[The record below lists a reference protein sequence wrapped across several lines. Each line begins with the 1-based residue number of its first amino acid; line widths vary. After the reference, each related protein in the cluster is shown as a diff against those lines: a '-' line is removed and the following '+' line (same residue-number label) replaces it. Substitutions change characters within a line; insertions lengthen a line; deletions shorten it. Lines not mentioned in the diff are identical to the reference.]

1 MFAGADL
8 IVKVKEPIAA
18 EYHRFREGQQLFTY
32 LHLAADKALTEFLLE
47 RKIDSIAYETV
58 QTADRKL
65 PLLTP
70 MSEVAG
76 RMSVQAAAHA
86 LESPAGGAGILLGG
100 VPGTPAAKVTIIG
113 GGVSGTEAAK
123 IAIGMRAI
131 VRVLDTNP
139 SRLAYLSDVF
149 GGRLD
154 LVIPNRAITA
164 ASVADSDVVI
174 GAVLV
179 PGAKAPKL
187 VTREMIKSM
196 RPGSVVVDIAIDQG
210 GCFETSRP
218 TTHSDPTYV
227 EEGVV
232 HYCVANIPGAV
243 ARTSTMALTA
253 ATLPYLV
260 RVAAHGVT
268 AAAAGDPALAKG
280 LSSLGGELVNEA
292 GRRGAR
298 HSLPGS
304 GHAAD
309 GLSAHA
315 WWKSRTV
322 DPNRWGQPFS
332 TPGGTERYVVASA
345 RSRTRTCSRGASSP
359 AARAITTAPSHA
371 ARSSVAKPRTSFL
384 DIPPADRTS
393 ASRACQRSNTIA
405 ASWSRPASSPDTTTA
420 RREQPA
426 PKSVAVSSLD
436 HSPTKPSTTSGA
448 DNPSNASSAAMAWS
462 PWRSMA
468 SATSSRFPPGKW
480 W

>member
-1 MFAGADL
+1 MTLVVGVPKEIKDNENRVSVVPDGVAELVHHGHQVLVEAGAGAGSRFTDEEYETAGATLLPSADDVFAGADL

-32 LHLAADKALTEFLLE
+32 LHLAADKPLTEFLIE
-47 RKIDSIAYETV
+47 RRIDSIAYETV

-123 IAIGMRAI
+123 IALGMRAM

-164 ASVADSDVVI
+164 ASVAESDVVI

-187 VTREMIKSM
+187 VTREMVASM

-210 GCFETSRP
+210 GCIETSHA
-218 TTHSDPTYV
+218 TTHSQPTYV

-260 RVAAHGVT
+260 KVAANGV
-268 AAAAGDPALAKG
+268 AGAAAGDPALAKG
-280 LSSLGGELVNEA
+280 LSTVSGSLVNQAVAEA
-292 GRRGAR
+292 
-298 HSLPGS
+298 HDL
-304 GHAAD
+304 
-309 GLSAHA
+309 
-315 WWKSRTV
+315 TYT
-322 DPNRWGQPFS
+322 DP
-332 TPGGTERYVVASA
+332 A
-345 RSRTRTCSRGASSP
+345 
-359 AARAITTAPSHA
+359 TALA
-371 ARSSVAKPRTSFL
+371 
-384 DIPPADRTS
+384 
-393 ASRACQRSNTIA
+393 
-405 ASWSRPASSPDTTTA
+405 
-420 RREQPA
+420 
-426 PKSVAVSSLD
+426 
-436 HSPTKPSTTSGA
+436 G
-448 DNPSNASSAAMAWS
+448 
-462 PWRSMA
+462 
-468 SATSSRFPPGKW
+468 
-480 W
+480 